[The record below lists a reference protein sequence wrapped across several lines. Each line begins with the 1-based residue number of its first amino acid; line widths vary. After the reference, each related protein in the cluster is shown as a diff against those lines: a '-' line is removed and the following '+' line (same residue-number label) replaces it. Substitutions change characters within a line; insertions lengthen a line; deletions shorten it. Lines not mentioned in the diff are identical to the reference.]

1 MRITSRRRCMLIR
14 AVARLSS
21 TCLLLNVSIFVYNV
35 IINVLIRLNLRII
48 VVINVRVTKVGVPR
62 HRNDRRSSSEFNL
75 HASYFGTCPIGQP
88 VILWAI
94 INPIC
99 RWLQRNAT
107 LLFPQNVYTIIG
119 RIKNF
124 VRVNRLLTKGN
135 SQNKCVHNNWWT
147 ICAWK
152 LLYK

>member
-62 HRNDRRSSSEFNL
+62 HRNDRRSSSGFNL

-94 INPIC
+94 INLIC

-107 LLFPQNVYTIIG
+107 LLFPQNVYAIIV

-124 VRVNRLLTKGN
+124 DRVNRVLTKGN
-135 SQNKCVHNNWWT
+135 SQNKCVHNN
-147 ICAWK
+147 
-152 LLYK
+152 